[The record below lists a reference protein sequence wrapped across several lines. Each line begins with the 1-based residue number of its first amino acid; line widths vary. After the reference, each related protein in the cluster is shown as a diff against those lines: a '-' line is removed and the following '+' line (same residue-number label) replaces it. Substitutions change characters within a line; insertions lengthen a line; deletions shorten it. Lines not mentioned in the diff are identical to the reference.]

1 MADIGFDG
9 KVAIITG
16 AGGGLGRQHALE
28 LARRG
33 ARIVINDLGG
43 SLSGEGGDVGP
54 AQAVVQEITDLG
66 GEAVADTNSVAT
78 AEGGKAVVQTALD
91 AFGTV
96 DVVVNNAGILRD
108 KSFHN
113 LEQPMIEAVLQ
124 VHLFGAFYVTQP
136 AYKVMREKGYG
147 RIINTASNAGIL
159 GNFGQSNYGAAKMG
173 LVGFTRVL
181 AVEGRKSNIKA
192 NAIAPVAFT
201 RMTEAMFPGMGEKLD
216 PALVSPLVAYLASEA
231 CPVSGEVY
239 SAAGGIIS
247 RFFIG
252 LTPGYY
258 NPELTAEDVADHFDE
273 IRAEDGYIVPED
285 ISAEIE
291 KIVGILK
298 GTDV

>member
-1 MADIGFDG
+1 MTDIGFDG

-33 ARIVINDLGG
+33 ARIVVNDLGG

-54 AQAVVQEITDLG
+54 AQAVVQEINSLG

-78 AEGGKAVVQTALD
+78 PDGGKAVVSTAVE

-96 DVVVNNAGILRD
+96 DIVVNNAGILRD

-113 LEQPMIEAVLQ
+113 LDHEMIEAVIQ
-124 VHLFGAFYVTQP
+124 VHLLGAFYVTQP
-136 AYKVMREKGYG
+136 AFQIMREKGYG
-147 RIINTASNAGIL
+147 RIVSTSSNSGIL
-159 GNFGQSNYGAAKMG
+159 GNFGQANYGAAKMG
-173 LVGFTRVL
+173 LVGLTRVL
-181 AVEGRKSNIKA
+181 AIEGRRNNIKA
-192 NAIAPVAFT
+192 NAIAPVATT
-201 RMTEAMFPGMGEKLD
+201 RMTEDMFGAAGDALD

-231 CPVSGEVY
+231 CDVTGEVY

-258 NPELTAEDVADHFDE
+258 NPDLTAEDIAAHWDE
-273 IRAEDGYIVPED
+273 IRDETGYIVPED
-285 ISAEIE
+285 SSGEIN
-291 KIVGILK
+291 KIVKTVLGN
-298 GTDV
+298 